1 MIKVMKIEKVLSWK
15 EYRVILFQEI
25 QEWIENS
32 NCSHYTILGY
42 RHLDTKLILHY
53 HDCNRVILFEFNQ
66 IGEGYTN
73 EDISKQIQVTAFYTE
88 DFTSEQRI
96 EQAKTFNDRW
106 YEDKPEIKE

>member
-1 MIKVMKIEKVLSWK
+1 MKIEKILNWK

-32 NCSHYTILGY
+32 NCMSYSILGY
-42 RHLDTKLILHY
+42 KHLDTKLILHY
-53 HDCNRVILFEFNQ
+53 HDCNRVILFEFFQ
-66 IGEGYTN
+66 IGEGYVN

-96 EQAKTFNDRW
+96 SQAKAFSDHWN
-106 YEDKPEIKE
+106 EDKPEIKD